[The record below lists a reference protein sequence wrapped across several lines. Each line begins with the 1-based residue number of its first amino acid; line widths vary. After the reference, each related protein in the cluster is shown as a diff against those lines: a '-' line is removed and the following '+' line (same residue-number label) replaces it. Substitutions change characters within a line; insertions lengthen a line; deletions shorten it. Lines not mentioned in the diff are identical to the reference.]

1 MRVIQKGNIEE
12 LQCECPH
19 CKSIIGYYPYE
30 VKTTHFDMYDK
41 AGISVP
47 ENKIGIIINKAI
59 KCPVCGKE
67 IELDWKF
74 Y

>member
-1 MRVIQKGNIEE
+1 MRVIQKANIEE
-12 LQCECPH
+12 LQCECTN

-30 VKTTHFDMYDK
+30 AKTNYFDIFAK
-41 AGISVP
+41 AGISISRDKMGIAV
-47 ENKIGIIINKAI
+47 NKVI

-67 IELDWKF
+67 IELGWKF